1 MAESKDNI
9 IEVHHLS
16 KLYGPNREAAV
27 RMMKQGSDK
36 DEVFK
41 KTGATVALWD
51 VNLKI
56 KRGGIFVVIGL
67 SGSGKSTVVRCLNR
81 LNRPSS
87 GSVLFLAAA
96 GRMRP
101 CRACLPVM
109 VIICMSGPP
118 PKKYRTVCKKASPAG
133 KAVSGAD

>member
-56 KRGGIFVVIGL
+56 KRG
-67 SGSGKSTVVRCLNR
+67 
-81 LNRPSS
+81 
-87 GSVLFLAAA
+87 
-96 GRMRP
+96 
-101 CRACLPVM
+101 
-109 VIICMSGPP
+109 
-118 PKKYRTVCKKASPAG
+118 
-133 KAVSGAD
+133 VSL

>member
-41 KTGATVALWD
+41 KKSEMWMKNLRKDSYLQEAMNIVAD
-51 VNLKI
+51 MK
-56 KRGGIFVVIGL
+56 
-67 SGSGKSTVVRCLNR
+67 T
-81 LNRPSS
+81 
-87 GSVLFLAAA
+87 
-96 GRMRP
+96 
-101 CRACLPVM
+101 
-109 VIICMSGPP
+109 
-118 PKKYRTVCKKASPAG
+118 KA
-133 KAVSGAD
+133 